1 MGSDLDFWTLMMT
14 VLPPLEVGWV
24 IVAAV
29 YIILQRRSASATMAW
44 IFALAFFPLVGI
56 AFYVFFGPR
65 RFERRKRRRRRAR
78 GAVLESYS
86 RVDEPLSTALERET
100 DVLGLIE
107 LIESSVGRA
116 GQPRVGE
123 IELYFDGK
131 SKYDALEKAI
141 REAGRHIHLEYY
153 IWEPD
158 RIGTRLRD
166 LLVERAEAGVEVR
179 VLVDGFG
186 SSKAAVRFWAPL
198 RDAGGQVR
206 RFNELSIARWRPR
219 MANFRTH
226 RKIAVIDGV
235 IAFTGGMNVTD
246 VHTSEVRGDEAWRD
260 THMSVRGPVAKGLQL
275 VFFEDWHYAGGDAPN
290 VERYLPEP
298 GSLERAGH
306 VMQVV
311 SSGPDEGLDAIHK
324 MFFVAI
330 SGARKRVQLTTP
342 YFVPDET
349 IVNALNAAALRGAE
363 VTVLVPEGGDQP
375 FVAAAARSYYPELL
389 ESGVRIF
396 EYGQP
401 VLHAKTLVVDDVG
414 IVGTANTDNR
424 SFRLNFEVA
433 VAVHDDAVAEQLAE
447 QFLVDLESAREVTL
461 RETRG
466 WPLLTRLTSSTARL
480 FSPIL

>member
-1 MGSDLDFWTLMMT
+1 MGAELDYWTIMMT
-14 VLPPLEVGWV
+14 VLPPLEVAWV
-24 IVAAV
+24 AIAAI
-29 YIILQRRSASATMAW
+29 YIILQRRSAPATMAW
-44 IFALAFFPLVGI
+44 ILALAFFPLIGI
-56 AFYVFFGPR
+56 AFYMIFGPR
-65 RFERRKRRRRRAR
+65 RFERRKTRRRRAR

-86 RVDEPLSTALERET
+86 RVDEPLSTVLERET
-100 DVLGLIE
+100 DVLGLLE

-116 GQPRVGE
+116 GLPRVGE
-123 IELYFDGK
+123 LEIYFDGK
-131 SKYDALEKAI
+131 AKYEALVSAI
-141 REAGRHIHLEYY
+141 GEAGRHIHLEYY

-158 RIGTRLRD
+158 QIGTRIRD
-166 LLVERAEAGVEVR
+166 ALCERAKDGVEVR

-186 SSKAAVRFWAPL
+186 SSKAAARFWEPL
-198 RDAGGQVR
+198 RAAGGKVR
-206 RFNELSIARWRPR
+206 RFNELSIYRWRPR

-235 IAFTGGMNVTD
+235 VAFTGGMNITD
-246 VHTSEVRGDEAWRD
+246 VHSEEFSGDKAWRD
-260 THMSVRGPVAKGLQL
+260 THMRVKGPVAKGLQL

-298 GSLERAGH
+298 GSLERVGC

-324 MFFVAI
+324 AFFVAI

-342 YFVPDET
+342 YFVPDQT

-396 EYGQP
+396 EYGEP
-401 VLHAKTLVVDDVG
+401 VLHAKTLVVDDVSM
-414 IVGTANTDNR
+414 IGTANVDNR
-424 SFRLNFEVA
+424 SFRLNFEVVVTA
-433 VAVHDDAVAEQLAE
+433 YDEVVSEQLST
-447 QFLVDLESAREVTL
+447 QFLEDLENAREVTL
-461 RETRG
+461 RECKG

-480 FSPIL
+480 FSPLL